1 MSALANNGWE
11 STNRASIA
19 MMPIPQAVE
28 EKALSNRIRNLRDTI
43 LVLGIQL
50 VFRATLVLRR
60 WNY

>member
-11 STNRASIA
+11 STSSTTLAT
-19 MMPIPQAVE
+19 MPIPRAAE
-28 EKALSNRIRNLRDTI
+28 EKALSNRFRILRDTI